1 MAVSKYMPHIVVPEA
16 EALLDREFRVLDRG
30 FVRLVDYMGGD
41 ARIVQA
47 ARVSYGAGTRTV
59 REDSA
64 LIDYLMRHRHTSPF
78 EHVIFEFHCKMPIF
92 VARQWVRHR
101 TARLNEISGRYSVL
115 REEFYLPPPD
125 QIRRQ
130 STENKQGRDE
140 NIVPPELQQRVLE
153 LLRADQER
161 AYTSYEEL
169 LGNDIAR
176 ELARIN
182 LPLSL
187 YTEWYWQ
194 MDLHNL
200 FHFLALRLHPH
211 AQWEIRE
218 YARVIADIVKVV
230 CPAAWDAF
238 DRHILRGCQL
248 SADELAALR
257 EMLAGRPNPLTG
269 RRRVEFLRKVFGDVP
284 PEGTAITSPK
294 TATDGGATS
303 LANEGTSTAEGA
315 PVADRIADVAT
326 ETGEAAAE
334 LTAAGF
340 RVRMSREEINRL
352 PMRHFTGAIHAVSD
366 EATAREAIASL
377 RRETILGFDTES
389 RPAFRR
395 GESYP
400 VSIIQLATRDAAY
413 IFPVKRL
420 GAAREELWSLFSDPD
435 IVKVGVAVAHDLAKL
450 RNIAPFEPAGF
461 VDLAEVTTKLGIRN
475 NGLRG
480 LCAIVLGFRISKGA
494 QRSNWARENL
504 APAQLLYAATDAWAG
519 REIYLE
525 LVRRGL
531 LPAEDD

>member
-1 MAVSKYMPHIVVPEA
+1 MAVSKRMPHIVVPEA

-140 NIVPPELQQRVLE
+140 AAVPPDLQQRVLE

-269 RRRVEFLRKVFGDVP
+269 RRRAEFLRKVFGDVP
-284 PEGTAITSPK
+284 PEEPAVAVAKTS
-294 TATDGGATS
+294 A
-303 LANEGTSTAEGA
+303 EGPAPPPAEGA
-315 PVADRIADVAT
+315 S
-326 ETGEAAAE
+326 EAAGPSDTAESTDAAAETAGATPE

-340 RVRMSREEINRL
+340 RVRMNREEINRL
-352 PMRHFTGAIHAVSD
+352 PMRHFTGAIHAVGD
-366 EATAREAIASL
+366 EATAREAIAAL
-377 RRETILGFDTES
+377 RHERILGFDTES

-400 VSIIQLATRDAAY
+400 VSIIQFATHDAAY

-435 IVKVGVAVAHDLAKL
+435 IVKVGVAVAQDLAKL
-450 RNIAPFEPAGF
+450 KNIAPFEPAGF
-461 VDLAEVTTKLGIRN
+461 VDLAEVAARLGIRN